1 MKKIKISGENVVYL
15 FGKEYSK
22 RELMKR
28 LGSLSQLTFALP
40 FEFIDGKERGVRGV
54 EIKTGSGLSFL
65 VLIDRGLDIGRMDYK
80 GVPIAY
86 VSPTLYVH
94 PSYFEPEK
102 LGWLRGA
109 YFGLLTTCG
118 LTYAGAP
125 TVDLGE
131 ELGLHGRYSYIPAR
145 NVTIDYEWS
154 GDECD
159 IVVKGVVKEVS
170 FFGSNIALYREIRAK
185 LGDKKILIKDKIVN
199 EGYETQPFMIL
210 YHFNFGFPIID
221 KGSRLILSSKFYVPR
236 DEEAMKDAEKFDEL
250 HEPVRGYKEKVYF
263 HEMLTDEDGFAYAG
277 IINEGLLN
285 GLGVYVKFRKD
296 QLHRFIQWKMMG
308 EQFYVTGLE
317 PANCL
322 VLGRD
327 KERKWGTLQFLKPE
341 EIREF
346 VLETGVLEG
355 KEEIIEFKEKINKI
369 TKGKRPRML
378 RTVEEFISLTK

>member
-1 MKKIKISGENVVYL
+1 M
-15 FGKEYSK
+15 
-22 RELMKR
+22 RR
-28 LGSLSQLTFALP
+28 LGSLSQLTFARP
-40 FEFIDGKERGVRGV
+40 FEFIDGKERGVRAV

-65 VLIDRGLDIGRMDYK
+65 VLIDRGLDIGETNYK

-86 VSPTLYVH
+86 ISPTLYVH

-109 YFGLLTTCG
+109 FLGLLTTCG
-118 LTYAGAP
+118 LTYVGAP

-145 NVTIDYEWS
+145 NVTVNYEWS
-154 GDECD
+154 DDECD
-159 IVVKGVVKEVS
+159 IVVKGVTREVS

-185 LGDKKILIKDKIVN
+185 LGDKKILIRDKVVN

-210 YHFNFGFPIID
+210 YHFNFGFPIVD
-221 KGSRLILSSKFYVPR
+221 EGSRLVLSSKLYVPR

-250 HEPVRGYKEKVYF
+250 HKPVKGYKEKVYF
-263 HEMLTDEDGFAYAG
+263 HEMLVDEEGFAYAG
-277 IINEGLLN
+277 IVNEGLLD
-285 GLGVYVKFRKD
+285 GMGVYVKFRKD

-327 KERKWGTLQFLKPE
+327 KEREWRTLQLLEPE
-341 EIREF
+341 QIREF
-346 VLETGVLEG
+346 ALEVGVLEG
-355 KEEIIEFKEKINKI
+355 REELDKFKEKVNKI
-369 TKGKRPRML
+369 TEGKRPKMV
-378 RTVEEFISLTK
+378 RTVEEFIALTK